1 MLLQLN
7 ISELAIINR
16 LEVRFAPGL
25 NIISGQTGAGKS
37 ILIDAVNL
45 IRGIRS
51 SSEMIRSGS
60 QEARVEALFSIP
72 KGSKVAEYLK
82 ELGYPVDEEL
92 LIIRRIQRGGKNRVL
107 INGMLA
113 TVQILSNLARM
124 LISVSGQNEHQELL
138 KAENHLKLLDQFG
151 GLLEERER
159 YRKVFEDFKRLEQEI
174 HTLKMELEEDQKM
187 EELIRF
193 QLREIDSAGLKEGED
208 EELEREFKIFQNA
221 KRIAEVLNNAYEELY
236 EGRDSV
242 ISKLHSVIGE
252 MESLKEFDSVFK
264 EMVDQLEI
272 AKVNAEDV
280 ALEVGRRKM
289 NLSLDPERLMG
300 LEERRSVINRLK
312 RKYGSTIE
320 EILKTKRSLEERL
333 SGIEEKALRLEDLK
347 KRYSDMEERLWD
359 MAHLLSSKRHK
370 VAESLKCAIEKELN
384 QLDMKGTN
392 FEVRFFNENEGE
404 PKLTDSGYDRVEF
417 FISTNIG
424 EDLKP
429 LSKIASGG
437 ELSRIMLAIR
447 SILSEKE
454 SSETL
459 IFDEVDSGIG
469 GATAEV
475 VGEKLRALSSSYQ
488 VICITHLPQ
497 IASKGDIHLLVR
509 KGIKGKRTE
518 TQILKLNKEERI
530 REIARMLGGKRITK
544 KAIEHAREM
553 LRKF

>member
-72 KGSKVAEYLK
+72 KSSKVAEYLK
-82 ELGYPVDEEL
+82 ELGYPVEEEL

-236 EGRDSV
+236 EGKDSV

-252 MESLKEFDSVFK
+252 MEDLKEFDSVFK

-320 EILKTKRSLEERL
+320 EILKTKRRLEERL
-333 SGIEEKALRLEDLK
+333 SGIEEKVLRLEDLK

-384 QLDMKGTN
+384 QLDMKGTS

-530 REIARMLGGKRITK
+530 REIARMLGGKKITK